1 MKLYFYYGAMGS
13 SKSANALMTR
23 FNFEDKGKKV
33 ALLKPSIDTRDGED
47 IIRSRAGLE
56 AKAILIGPDKKI
68 RDVLPESPA
77 YYDNIIIDEAQF
89 LTKAH
94 VDELREIV
102 DSGTMVMCYGLRAD
116 FQANLFEGSKRL
128 FELADKIQEIV
139 TMCPCGRKAIMNA
152 RYVDGRVIYDGDQIV
167 LGGNDC
173 YIAMC
178 HRCYMKGIVDVRRS

>member
-33 ALLKPSIDTRDGED
+33 ALLKPSIDTRDGENT
-47 IIRSRAGLE
+47 IRSRAGLSAE
-56 AKAILIGPDKKI
+56 AILIHPDRKI

-89 LTKAH
+89 LTRAH

-116 FQANLFEGSKRL
+116 FQSNLFEGSKRL
-128 FELADKIQEIV
+128 FELADKISEIV

-152 RYVDGRVIYDGDQIV
+152 RYVDGKIIYHGDQIE
-167 LGGNDC
+167 LGGNDR

-178 HRCYMKGIVDVRRS
+178 HRCYMKGIVNN